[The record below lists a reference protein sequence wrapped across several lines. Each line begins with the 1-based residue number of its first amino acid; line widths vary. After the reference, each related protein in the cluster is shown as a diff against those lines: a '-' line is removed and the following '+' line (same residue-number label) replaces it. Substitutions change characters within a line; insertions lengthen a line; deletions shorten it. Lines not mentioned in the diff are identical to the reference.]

1 MKPFNLEQGDGNS
14 MSTFKP
20 MLAATMKDTSKLRFP
35 LLASQKL
42 DGVRATVQ
50 GGKLLSRTLKPIPNE
65 NVQALFRG
73 IPEGLDGE
81 LIVGDPLASDA
92 YRKTV
97 SLVMSDDKPL
107 DWFKG
112 EEIRFHVFD
121 LFGTLGFRFRLLA
134 ADVAQ
139 ASFPNVGI
147 VPHVLIKSLDE
158 LDSFEAG
165 LLAKG
170 AEGVMLRSLE
180 GPYKQNRSTENEGYL
195 VKVKRFADYECE
207 VTGTFEM
214 EHNGNEAKTNELG
227 RTARSSHKENK
238 TGMGVLGG
246 LEVIGIGGD
255 YDGVEFN
262 VGTGFDAATRAA
274 LWEEREKLV
283 GRIAKIKLFPSG
295 SKDKPRHPVWLG
307 WRSRLDM

>member
-1 MKPFNLEQGDGNS
+1 M
-14 MSTFKP
+14 
-20 MLAATMKDTSKLRFP
+20 
-35 LLASQKL
+35 
-42 DGVRATVQ
+42 
-50 GGKLLSRTLKPIPNE
+50 SRTLKPIPNE
-65 NVQALFRG
+65 NVQALFKG
-73 IPEGLDGE
+73 LPEGLDGE

-97 SLVMSDDKPL
+97 SLAMSDDKPL

-139 ASFPNVGI
+139 ASFPNVVI

-158 LDSFEAG
+158 LDSFEAD

-195 VKVKRFADYECE
+195 VKVKRFADSEAE
-207 VTGTFEM
+207 ITGVFEEM
-214 EHNGNEAKTNELG
+214 ENTNEKQTNELG
-227 RTARSSHKENK
+227 RTKRSTEKAGLVPK
-238 TGMGVLGG
+238 GTLGG
-246 LEVIGIGGD
+246 FEVRD
-255 YDGVEFN
+255 LQTGVEFSI
-262 VGTGFDAATRAA
+262 GAGFTAAERKQFWGIA
-274 LWEEREKLV
+274 LGMMGKV
-283 GRIAKIKLFPSG
+283 VKYKYFPSG
-295 SKDKPRHPVWLG
+295 GKDKPRHPIYLG
-307 WRSRLDM
+307 MRDKRDM